1 LETPEGSSEWEKT
14 PDERKCAYCV
24 YRSLCQRGVQAGT
37 LDADEEDFDLAARI
51 NIAEIDA
58 IEY

>member
-1 LETPEGSSEWEKT
+1 MGGAGEWDKT

-24 YRSLCQRGVQAGT
+24 YRSLCRRGVQAGT
-37 LDADEEDFDLAARI
+37 LEPEEEDLDLTARI

>member
-1 LETPEGSSEWEKT
+1 MAKT

-24 YRSLCQRGVQAGT
+24 YRSLCNRGVRAGT
-37 LDADEEDFDLAARI
+37 SDPDDEDFDLVARI
-51 NIAEIDA
+51 NIEQIDA